1 VNVAGDGIRVI
12 DEPSPGDRLHLVD
25 LTKRFG
31 DVVAVDHLDL
41 VVEPGSFVA
50 FLGPSGCG
58 KTTTLRMIGGLEQP
72 TSGRVWLGD
81 TDITDLKPYRRPVN
95 TVFQN
100 YALFPHLDIDANVA
114 FGLRRTGVK
123 GAELRRRV
131 DEMLELVQLPGYG
144 RRRVPEL
151 SGGQQQRVA
160 LARALV
166 NHPKMLLLD
175 EPLGAL
181 DLKLRR
187 QMQIELKRIQTDV
200 RITFVHVTHDQE
212 EAMTMADTIAVMNS
226 GRIEQLGGPV
236 ELYERP
242 ATEFVANFLGQSN
255 LLKGTVTGT
264 DGDRRTVSVGDRR
277 IAVPAD
283 RVPTGGDGVLVGV
296 RPEKITIEHAGGPD
310 RGDGGAVAGGNVLDG
325 TLVDVSF
332 AGVSTQYLVALPW
345 NAEVMVFAQN
355 LRVDE
360 RLQPG
365 APVRLLWAPEH
376 TFALCPGTAAAPR
389 DDAAAPDPPVAV
401 TPGRIADVVRDG

>member
-1 VNVAGDGIRVI
+1 MNVAGDGIRVI

-283 RVPTGGDGVLVGV
+283 RVPAGGDGVLVGV

-310 RGDGGAVAGGNVLDG
+310 RADAGAVDGGNVLQG
-325 TLVDVSF
+325 TLVDASF
-332 AGVSTQYLVALPW
+332 TGVSTQYLVALPW
-345 NAEVMVFAQN
+345 NAEVTVFSQN